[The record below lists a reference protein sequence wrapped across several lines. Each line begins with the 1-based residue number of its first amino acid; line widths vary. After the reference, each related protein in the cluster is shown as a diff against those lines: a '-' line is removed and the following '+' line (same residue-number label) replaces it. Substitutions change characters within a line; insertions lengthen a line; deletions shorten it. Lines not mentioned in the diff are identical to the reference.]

1 MPLARVDQTTSRAL
15 DLRSLSFRRPTSDDP
30 HMEAPSTIAP
40 SGRSPFAARLDRY
53 FDVSGRGSS
62 MGTELRGGAATF
74 LTMAYILF
82 VNPQILGS
90 VAAPGGVKLPFD
102 QLLTVTAL
110 VAGVMTLAMGVFG
123 RYPFALA
130 SGLGINAFV
139 AFSLVGADHLSW
151 PDAMGVIVAE
161 GVIITALVLVGFR
174 EAVINAIPHDLK
186 LAIGIGIGLF
196 ITIIGLVDAGIVIK
210 GTGTVVTLAP
220 KLNTWPI
227 AVFVIGLFG
236 TYALV
241 QRRVPGA
248 LVFGI
253 LGTTLIA
260 TIINEAKDKKV
271 FPPGTATWPDKIVDS
286 PHFGLVGNF
295 SLHFVSALGFWSA
308 VAIVV
313 SVLLSDFFD
322 TAGTVLGLGR
332 RAGLVT
338 RDGRLPGMR
347 RVLLVDSVAAAAG
360 GAASASSNTTFIE
373 SSAGIGEGAR
383 TGLASIVT
391 GALFLCCLFI
401 SPLAG
406 IIPSAAT
413 APVLVIVGAM
423 MFELVRHLEWT
434 EPGIALPV
442 LLTIVMMPMTYSI
455 TNGVGAGFVS
465 YSVLALLGGRR
476 VHPLLLGFSAIF
488 VWYFIH
494 GVVG

>member
-1 MPLARVDQTTSRAL
+1 VSD
-15 DLRSLSFRRPTSDDP
+15 DLLPFRRITGDDP
-30 HMEAPSTIAP
+30 RMEASSTVAP
-40 SGRSPFAARLDRY
+40 SGRSPLANRLDRY
-53 FDVSGRGSS
+53 FDISGRGSS
-62 MGTELRGGAATF
+62 IPTEIRAGAATF

-110 VAGVMTLAMGVFG
+110 VAGVATLAMGVYG

-130 SGLGINAFV
+130 AGLGINAFV
-139 AFSLVGADHLSW
+139 AFSLVGADRLSW
-151 PDAMGVIVAE
+151 PDAMGVIVVE
-161 GVIITALVLVGFR
+161 GLIITALVLVGFR

-196 ITIIGLVDAGIVIK
+196 ITIIGLVDAGIVVK

-227 AVFVIGLFG
+227 AIFVFGLFG

-241 QRRVPGA
+241 ARRVPGA
-248 LVFGI
+248 LLFGI
-253 LGTTLIA
+253 LGTTLVA

-271 FPPGTATWPDKIVDS
+271 FPNGSATWPTKIVDS

-295 SLHFVSALGFWSA
+295 SFHFFSALGFWSA

-313 SVLLSDFFD
+313 SVMLSDFFD

-338 RDGRLPGMR
+338 PEGRLPGMR
-347 RVLLVDSVAAAAG
+347 QVLVIDSLAAAAG

-383 TGLASIVT
+383 TGLASVVT
-391 GALFLCCLFI
+391 GLLFLCCLFI

-423 MFELVRHLEWT
+423 MFELVRHLEWRD
-434 EPGIALPV
+434 PVIALPV
-442 LLTIVMMPMTYSI
+442 LLTIVLMPMTYSI

-465 YSVLALLGGRR
+465 YSVLTLLGGRR
-476 VHPLLLGFSAIF
+476 VHPLMLVISAVF

-494 GVVG
+494 GVIG

>member
-1 MPLARVDQTTSRAL
+1 
-15 DLRSLSFRRPTSDDP
+15 
-30 HMEAPSTIAP
+30 MEATTGGAP
-40 SGRSPFAARLDRY
+40 LAARLDRY
-53 FDVSGRGSS
+53 FEISSRGSS
-62 MGTELRGGAATF
+62 IPTEVRGGAATF

-110 VAGVMTLAMGVFG
+110 VAGIATLAMGVFG

-130 SGLGINAFV
+130 AGLGINAFV
-139 AFSLVGADHLSW
+139 AFSLVGADKLSW

-161 GVIITALVLVGFR
+161 GVIITVLVLVGFR

-210 GTGTVVTLAP
+210 GEGTVVALAP

-227 AVFVIGLFG
+227 AIFVAGLLG

-241 QRRVPGA
+241 SRRVRGA
-248 LVFGI
+248 LLFGI
-253 LGTTLIA
+253 VGTTILA
-260 TIINEAKDKKV
+260 TIVNEIKDEKV
-271 FPPGTATWPDKIVDS
+271 FANGSATWPDKIVDTPNFS
-286 PHFGLVGNF
+286 LVGDF
-295 SLHFVSALGFWSA
+295 SLHFISALGFWSA
-308 VAIVV
+308 LAVV
-313 SVLLSDFFD
+313 LSVLLSDFFD

-332 RAGLVT
+332 RAGLVSA
-338 RDGRLPGMR
+338 DGSLPGMR
-347 RVLLVDSVAAAAG
+347 RVLLVDSLAAAGG

-373 SSAGIGEGAR
+373 SSAGIGEGGR
-383 TGLASIVT
+383 TGLASVIT
-391 GALFLCCLFI
+391 GLLFLCCLFI

-406 IIPSAAT
+406 IIPAAAT

-423 MFELVRHLEWT
+423 MFELVRYLEWSD
-434 EPGIALPV
+434 PVIALPV
-442 LLTIVMMPMTYSI
+442 LLTIVLMPMTYSI

-465 YSVLALLGGRR
+465 YTALALLSNRR
-476 VHPLLLGFSAIF
+476 VHPLLIGFSAIF

-494 GVVG
+494 GVV

>member
-1 MPLARVDQTTSRAL
+1 
-15 DLRSLSFRRPTSDDP
+15 
-30 HMEAPSTIAP
+30 MEATTTTP
-40 SGRSPFAARLDRY
+40 SGDAPLAARLDRY
-53 FDVSGRGSS
+53 FEISTRGSTIP
-62 MGTELRGGAATF
+62 TEIRGGAATF

-82 VNPQILGS
+82 VNPQILGA

-102 QLLTVTAL
+102 QVLTVTAL
-110 VAGVMTLAMGVFG
+110 VAGIATLAMGVFG

-130 SGLGINAFV
+130 AGLGINAFV
-139 AFSLVGADHLSW
+139 AFSLVGANQLSW

-174 EAVINAIPHDLK
+174 ESVINAIPHDLK

-210 GTGTVVTLAP
+210 GEGTIVALAP

-227 AVFVIGLFG
+227 AIFAAGLFG

-241 QRRVPGA
+241 ARRVKGA
-248 LVFGI
+248 LLIGI
-253 LGTTLIA
+253 IATTILA
-260 TIINEAKDKKV
+260 TIINEIKDKKI
-271 FPPGTATWPDKIVDS
+271 FPNGAATWPSKIVDTPDFS
-286 PHFGLVGNF
+286 LVGNF

-308 VAIVV
+308 VAVV
-313 SVLLSDFFD
+313 LSVLLSDFFD

-338 RDGRLPGMR
+338 PDGRLPGMR
-347 RVLLVDSVAAAAG
+347 RVLLVDSLAAAGG
-360 GAASASSNTTFIE
+360 GAASASSNTTYIE

-383 TGLASIVT
+383 TGLASVVT
-391 GALFLCCLFI
+391 GLLFLCCLFI

-423 MFELVRHLEWT
+423 MFELVRHFEWT
-434 EPGIALPV
+434 DPVIALPV
-442 LLTIVMMPMTYSI
+442 LLTIVLMPMTYSI

-465 YSVLALLGGRR
+465 YSVLALLTGRR

-494 GVVG
+494 GIV

>member
-1 MPLARVDQTTSRAL
+1 
-15 DLRSLSFRRPTSDDP
+15 
-30 HMEAPSTIAP
+30 MEATTTTVAP
-40 SGRSPFAARLDRY
+40 PEGSSFTARLDRY
-53 FDVSGRGSS
+53 FDVSARGSS
-62 MGTELRGGAATF
+62 LPTEVRAGLATF

-110 VAGVMTLAMGVFG
+110 VAGVATLAMGIYG

-130 SGLGINAFV
+130 AGLGINAFV
-139 AFSLVGADHLSW
+139 AFSLVGADRLSW

-161 GVIITALVLVGFR
+161 GAIITLLVLVGFR
-174 EAVINAIPHDLK
+174 EAVINAIPHDIK

-196 ITIIGLVDAGIVIK
+196 ITIIGLVNAGVVIK
-210 GTGTVVTLAP
+210 GTGTIVTIAP
-220 KLNTWPI
+220 KINTWPL
-227 AVFVIGLFG
+227 AVFILGLFG

-241 QRRVPGA
+241 ARRVPGA
-248 LVFGI
+248 LVIGI

-271 FPPGTATWPDKIVDS
+271 FPAGTATWPNKVVDT
-286 PHFGLVGNF
+286 PNFDLVGNF
-295 SLHFVSALGFWSA
+295 SFHFVSALGFWSA
-308 VAIVV
+308 VAIVL

-338 RDGRLPGMR
+338 PDGRLPGMR
-347 RVLLVDSVAAAAG
+347 RVLVVDSLAAAGG

-373 SSAGIGEGAR
+373 SSAGITEGGR
-383 TGLASIVT
+383 TGLASVVT
-391 GALFLCCLFI
+391 GLLFLCCLFI

-406 IIPSAAT
+406 IIPAAAT

-423 MFELVRHLEWT
+423 MFELVRHLEWKD
-434 EPGIALPV
+434 PGIALPV
-442 LLTIVMMPMTYSI
+442 LLTIVLMPMTYSI
-455 TNGVGAGFVS
+455 TNGVGAGFIS
-465 YSVLALLGGRR
+465 YSVIALLGGRR
-476 VHPLLLGFSAIF
+476 VHPLMLGFSAIF
-488 VWYFIH
+488 VWYFVH

>member
-1 MPLARVDQTTSRAL
+1 MPR
-15 DLRSLSFRRPTSDDP
+15 
-30 HMEAPSTIAP
+30 MEATTTVAP
-40 SGRSPFAARLDRY
+40 SGESPFAARLDRY
-53 FDVSGRGSS
+53 FDVSARGSTIS
-62 MGTELRGGAATF
+62 TELRAGAATF

-90 VAAPGGVKLPFD
+90 VAASGGVKLPFD
-102 QLLTVTAL
+102 QVLTVTAL
-110 VAGVMTLAMGVFG
+110 VAGVATLAMGIFG

-130 SGLGINAFV
+130 AGLGINAFV

-227 AVFVIGLFG
+227 AIFVIGLFG
-236 TYALV
+236 TYALFI
-241 QRRVPGA
+241 RRVPGA
-248 LVFGI
+248 LLMGI
-253 LGTTLIA
+253 LGTTILA
-260 TIINEAKDKKV
+260 TVVNEIKDKKV
-271 FPPGTATWPDKIVDS
+271 FPNGAATWPSKVVDT
-286 PHFGLVGNF
+286 PDFNLVGSF
-295 SLHFVSALGFWSA
+295 SFHFISALGFWSA

-338 RDGRLPGMR
+338 PDGRLPGMR
-347 RVLLVDSVAAAAG
+347 RVLIVDSLAAAAG

-383 TGLASIVT
+383 TGLASVVT
-391 GALFLCCLFI
+391 GLLFLCCLFI
-401 SPLAG
+401 SPLAN

-423 MFELVRHLEWT
+423 MFELVRHIEWKDR
-434 EPGIALPV
+434 GIALPV
-442 LLTIVMMPMTYSI
+442 LLTIVLMPMTYSI
-455 TNGVGAGFVS
+455 TNGVGAGFVA
-465 YSVLALLGGRR
+465 YSVLGLLDGRR

>member
-1 MPLARVDQTTSRAL
+1 
-15 DLRSLSFRRPTSDDP
+15 
-30 HMEAPSTIAP
+30 MEATSATSSGGAP
-40 SGRSPFAARLDRY
+40 LAARLDRY
-53 FDVSGRGSS
+53 FEISGRGSTIA
-62 MGTELRGGAATF
+62 TEVRAGAATF
-74 LTMAYILF
+74 LTMTYILF

-102 QLLTVTAL
+102 QVLTVTAL
-110 VAGVMTLAMGVFG
+110 VAGVATLAMGIYG

-130 SGLGINAFV
+130 AGLGINAFV
-139 AFSLVGADHLSW
+139 AFW

-161 GVIITALVLVGFR
+161 GVIISALVLVGFR

-210 GTGTVVTLAP
+210 GEGTVVALAP

-227 AVFVIGLFG
+227 AIFVAGLLG

-241 QRRVPGA
+241 SRRVRGA
-248 LVFGI
+248 LLFGI
-253 LGTTLIA
+253 IGTTILA
-260 TIINEAKDKKV
+260 TIVNEIKDEKV
-271 FPPGTATWPDKIVDS
+271 FANGSATWPDKIVDT
-286 PHFGLVGNF
+286 PNFGLVGDF
-295 SLHFVSALGFWSA
+295 SLHFISALGFWSA
-308 VAIVV
+308 LAVV
-313 SVLLSDFFD
+313 LSVLLSDFFD

-338 RDGRLPGMR
+338 DDGRLPGMR
-347 RVLLVDSVAAAAG
+347 RVLLVDSLAAAGG

-373 SSAGIGEGAR
+373 SSAGIGEGGR

-391 GALFLCCLFI
+391 GLLFLCCLFI

-406 IIPSAAT
+406 IILAAAT

-423 MFELVRHLEWT
+423 MFELVRHLEWSD
-434 EPGIALPV
+434 PVIALPV
-442 LLTIVMMPMTYSI
+442 LLTIVLMPMTYSI

-465 YSVLALLGGRR
+465 YTALALLSNRR
-476 VHPLLLGFSAIF
+476 VHPLLIGFSAIF

-494 GVVG
+494 GVV

>member
-1 MPLARVDQTTSRAL
+1 MIPAMASAVTPLT
-15 DLRSLSFRRPTSDDP
+15 
-30 HMEAPSTIAP
+30 
-40 SGRSPFAARLDRY
+40 ARLDRY
-53 FDVSGRGSS
+53 FEISGRDSTIA
-62 MGTELRGGAATF
+62 TEVRAGAATF

-90 VAAPGGVKLPFD
+90 VAAPGGAKLPFD
-102 QLLTVTAL
+102 QALTVTAL
-110 VAGVMTLAMGVFG
+110 VAGVATLAMGVYG

-130 SGLGINAFV
+130 AGLGINAFV
-139 AFSLVGADHLSW
+139 AFSLVGADHLGW

-161 GVIITALVLVGFR
+161 GVIISALVLVGFR
-174 EAVINAIPHDLK
+174 EAVLNAIPHDLK

-210 GTGTVVTLAP
+210 GEGTIVALAP

-227 AVFVIGLFG
+227 AIFVVGLFG
-236 TYALV
+236 TYALFA
-241 QRRVPGA
+241 RRVRGA
-248 LVFGI
+248 LLIGI
-253 LGTTLIA
+253 IGTTILA
-260 TIINEAKDKKV
+260 TIVNEIKDKKV
-271 FPPGTATWPDKIVDS
+271 FPNGSATWPDKIVDA
-286 PHFGLVGNF
+286 PNFGLVGDF

-308 VAIVV
+308 LAVV
-313 SVLLSDFFD
+313 LSVLLSDFFD

-338 RDGRLPGMR
+338 GDGRLPGMR
-347 RVLLVDSVAAAAG
+347 RVLLVDSLAAAGG

-373 SSAGIGEGAR
+373 SSAGIGEGGR
-383 TGLASIVT
+383 TGLASVVT
-391 GALFLCCLFI
+391 GLLFLCCLFI

-423 MFELVRHLEWT
+423 MFELVRHIEWT

-442 LLTIVMMPMTYSI
+442 LLTIVLMPMTDSI
-455 TNGVGAGFVS
+455 TNGVGGGFIA
-465 YSVLALLGGRR
+465 YTVLALLSGRR
-476 VHPLLLGFSAIF
+476 VHPLLIGFSAIF
-488 VWYFIH
+488 VWYFVH

>member
-1 MPLARVDQTTSRAL
+1 MMPR
-15 DLRSLSFRRPTSDDP
+15 
-30 HMEAPSTIAP
+30 MEASTAV
-40 SGRSPFAARLDRY
+40 SSSASKLDRY
-53 FDVSGRGSS
+53 FEVSGRGSTIA
-62 MGTELRGGAATF
+62 TEVRAGAATF

-102 QLLTVTAL
+102 QVLTVTAL
-110 VAGVMTLAMGVFG
+110 VAGIATLAMGAFG

-130 SGLGINAFV
+130 AGLGINAFV
-139 AFSLVGADHLSW
+139 AFSLVGADGLSW
-151 PDAMGVIVAE
+151 PDAMGVVVAE
-161 GVIITALVLVGFR
+161 GVIITLLVLVGFR

-227 AVFVIGLFG
+227 AIFVIGLFG

-241 QRRVPGA
+241 TRRVPGA
-248 LVFGI
+248 LLFGI
-253 LGTTLIA
+253 LGTTLLA
-260 TIINEAKDKKV
+260 TIVNEIKDKKV
-271 FPPGTATWPDKIVDS
+271 FPNGSATWPSKIVDT
-286 PHFGLVGNF
+286 PDFGLVGNF
-295 SLHFVSALGFWSA
+295 SLHFISALGFWSA
-308 VAIVV
+308 LAVV
-313 SVLLSDFFD
+313 IAVLLSDFFD

-338 RDGRLPGMR
+338 QDGRLPGMR
-347 RVLLVDSVAAAAG
+347 RVLIVDSLAAAGG

-373 SSAGIGEGAR
+373 SSAGIGEGGR
-383 TGLASIVT
+383 TGLASIAT

-423 MFELVRHLEWT
+423 MFELVRHLEWN

-442 LLTIVMMPMTYSI
+442 LLTIVLMPMTYSI
-455 TNGVGAGFVS
+455 TNGVGAGFIS
-465 YSVLALLGGRR
+465 YSVIALLSGRR
-476 VHPLLLGFSAIF
+476 VHPLLLVFSAIF

>member
-1 MPLARVDQTTSRAL
+1 MAR
-15 DLRSLSFRRPTSDDP
+15 
-30 HMEAPSTIAP
+30 MEATTTGAVP
-40 SGRSPFAARLDRY
+40 SGGSSFAARFDRY
-53 FDVSGRGSS
+53 FDISARGSS
-62 MGTELRGGAATF
+62 IGTEIRGGAATF

-110 VAGVMTLAMGVFG
+110 VAAVATLAMGIYG

-139 AFSLVGADHLSW
+139 AFSLVGAQGLSW

-161 GVIITALVLVGFR
+161 GLIITALVLIGFR

-210 GTGTVVTLAP
+210 GEGTVVTIAP
-220 KLNTWPI
+220 KLNTWAI
-227 AVFVIGLFG
+227 GIFVVGLFA
-236 TYALV
+236 TYAMV
-241 QRRVPGA
+241 SRRIRGA
-248 LVFGI
+248 LLFGI

-260 TIINEAKDKKV
+260 TIVNEAKDKKV
-271 FPPGTATWPDKIVDS
+271 FPNGSATWPDKVFDA
-286 PHFGLVGNF
+286 PNFGLVGNF
-295 SLHFVSALGFWSA
+295 SFDFISALGFWSA
-308 VAIVV
+308 VAVV
-313 SVLLSDFFD
+313 LSVLLSDFFD

-332 RAGLVT
+332 RAGLVAP
-338 RDGRLPGMR
+338 DGRLPGMR
-347 RVLLVDSVAAAAG
+347 RVLIVDSLAAAGG

-383 TGLASIVT
+383 TGLASVVT
-391 GALFLCCLFI
+391 GLLFACCLFI

-423 MFELVRHLEWT
+423 MFELVRHLDWS

-442 LLTIVMMPMTYSI
+442 LLTIVLMPMTYSI

-465 YSVLALLGGRR
+465 YSVLALLAGRR
-476 VHPLLLGFSAIF
+476 VHPLMLGISAIF

-494 GVVG
+494 GVV